1 MNVEAW
7 FTELDTQELL
17 SVGNT
22 QAVRSKESR
31 VLALFTL
38 GSIIIS
44 GPLMV
49 IVQAYNGQDRNLVIT
64 LFGLICA
71 GVISMSAYATCSSYR
86 QYRTAAKRAAK
97 LLAGLP
103 KLKEI

>member
-17 SVGNT
+17 TVGNT
-22 QAVRSKESR
+22 QALRNKETR
-31 VLALFTL
+31 MLALATL
-38 GSIIIS
+38 GNIAFSC
-44 GPLMV
+44 GLMT
-49 IVQAYNGQDRNLVIT
+49 IVQAYSGQDRDLIVTVFGLLCVAVIT
-64 LFGLICA
+64 
-71 GVISMSAYATCSSYR
+71 ISVYATCSSYR